1 MPREREIRGYS
12 NGRDA
17 HQGKSSIQQAYRYV
31 NQVQTNYVT
40 NLSFSFSD
48 SNCNNVVL
56 WLILGELIGYTDLGD
71 INAHLDAFERS
82 IEEGCSSEEELL
94 ANSMLVLLVRGL
106 FSQLKFPF
114 AQFPCTALSGHQML
128 EPFWC
133 AVCRLE
139 RCGFRVL
146 ALICDGILSSVEIG
160 GNSRRLRVGHRIR
173 GRMRRFR

>member
-1 MPREREIRGYS
+1 MY
-12 NGRDA
+12 
-17 HQGKSSIQQAYRYV
+17 
-31 NQVQTNYVT
+31 
-40 NLSFSFSD
+40 
-48 SNCNNVVL
+48 NNVVL

-94 ANSMLVLLVRGL
+94 ANSILVLLVRGL

-146 ALICDGILSSVEIG
+146 ALICDGLSA
-160 GNSRRLRVGHRIR
+160 NRRLFKLHTSKKEALFHKIVNPHAADRRYIFFFSDPPHLMKTTRNGWNSTIR
-173 GRMRRFR
+173 QLWVS